1 MAATLGRSSNASVAR
16 AVVAAK
22 ATHRTGGEDMAKE
35 ELLEFNGTVTEVLPD
50 GNYRVTLD
58 NDHVILAY
66 MSGKMRKFRIR
77 TGVGDRVVVEVSPY
91 DLTRGR
97 INFRHKD
104 ENAAPSPARRPN
116 FRR

>member
-1 MAATLGRSSNASVAR
+1 
-16 AVVAAK
+16 
-22 ATHRTGGEDMAKE
+22 MAKE
-35 ELLEFNGTVTEVLPD
+35 ELLEFDGTVTEVLPD

-58 NDHVILAY
+58 NAHELLAY

-97 INFRHKD
+97 INFRHKSQR
-104 ENAAPSPARRPN
+104 AASPPARRPPARSIRGSWSSSSAPG
-116 FRR
+116 RRDHSNTTPKSRS

>member
-1 MAATLGRSSNASVAR
+1 
-16 AVVAAK
+16 
-22 ATHRTGGEDMAKE
+22 MAKE

-58 NDHVILAY
+58 NEHVILAY

-104 ENAAPSPARRPN
+104 ESAGSAPARRPN
-116 FRR
+116 FRRERARRRAIADDACPR

>member
-1 MAATLGRSSNASVAR
+1 VGVAR
-16 AVVAAK
+16 AVVAAQSQAPDWRK
-22 ATHRTGGEDMAKE
+22 IGEEDMAKE

-58 NDHVILAY
+58 NEHVILAY

-104 ENAAPSPARRPN
+104 ESAGPAPARRPN

>member
-1 MAATLGRSSNASVAR
+1 
-16 AVVAAK
+16 
-22 ATHRTGGEDMAKE
+22 MAKE
-35 ELLEFNGTVTEVLPD
+35 ELLEFDGTVTEVLPD
-50 GNYRVTLD
+50 GNYRVKLD
-58 NDHVILAY
+58 NDHVLLAY

-97 INFRHKD
+97 INFRHRGD
-104 ENAAPSPARRPN
+104 RPAGPGPAPRRPP

>member
-1 MAATLGRSSNASVAR
+1 
-16 AVVAAK
+16 
-22 ATHRTGGEDMAKE
+22 MAKE

-50 GNYRVTLD
+50 GNYRVVLD
-58 NDHVILAY
+58 NDQHELLAY

-97 INFRHKD
+97 INFRHKGD
-104 ENAAPSPARRPN
+104 RPAAGPAPARRPN
-116 FRR
+116 FRRH

>member
-1 MAATLGRSSNASVAR
+1 MQDATFRDNLG
-16 AVVAAK
+16 
-22 ATHRTGGEDMAKE
+22 GIGEQRHLEIAPMAKE
-35 ELLEFNGTVTEVLPD
+35 ELLEFDGTVTEVLPD

-58 NDHVILAY
+58 NEHQLLAY

-97 INFRHKD
+97 INFRHKSD
-104 ENAAPSPARRPN
+104 RPTAAAPARRPN
-116 FRR
+116 FRRH

>member
-1 MAATLGRSSNASVAR
+1 
-16 AVVAAK
+16 
-22 ATHRTGGEDMAKE
+22 MAKE
-35 ELLEFNGTVTEVLPD
+35 ELLEFNGTVKEVLPD

-58 NDHVILAY
+58 NDHEILAY

-97 INFRHKD
+97 INFRHKS
-104 ENAAPSPARRPN
+104 ERGAEPPPTRPSN
-116 FRR
+116 FRRR

>member
-1 MAATLGRSSNASVAR
+1 
-16 AVVAAK
+16 
-22 ATHRTGGEDMAKE
+22 MAKE
-35 ELLEFNGTVTEVLPD
+35 ELIEYDGTVTEVLPD

-58 NDHVILAY
+58 NDHQILAY

-97 INFRHKD
+97 INFRQKT
-104 ENAAPSPARRPN
+104 ERVAGAAPPRRQN
-116 FRR
+116 FRRH

>member
-1 MAATLGRSSNASVAR
+1 
-16 AVVAAK
+16 
-22 ATHRTGGEDMAKE
+22 MAKE

-50 GNYRVTLD
+50 GNYRVVLD
-58 NDHVILAY
+58 NDQHELLAY

-97 INFRHKD
+97 INFRHKG
-104 ENAAPSPARRPN
+104 ERSPGPAAPARRPT
-116 FRR
+116 FRRH

>member
-1 MAATLGRSSNASVAR
+1 
-16 AVVAAK
+16 
-22 ATHRTGGEDMAKE
+22 MAKE
-35 ELLEFNGTVTEVLPD
+35 ELIEYDGTVTEVLPD

-58 NDHVILAY
+58 NDHQILAY

-97 INFRHKD
+97 INFRQKT
-104 ENAAPSPARRPN
+104 ERVAGAAPARRQN
-116 FRR
+116 FRRH